1 MPSSRFPLRVPV
13 GVRAVA
19 FLFVM
24 TAATLSA
31 QPGAAPAKTKGA
43 PPPPRVPA
51 GVVAHRDLAY
61 VAGGHE
67 RQKLDLYLPE
77 KSAGPLPVIVWVHG
91 GGWQGGSK
99 NQCRPLADGF
109 VARGYAVAS
118 IGYRLSG
125 DAIFPAQLE
134 DCKAA
139 VRWLRARARDYGLD
153 PARFAAWGSSAGGHL
168 VALLGTT
175 GDVPDFDVGA
185 HRDQPSRVQAVV
197 DWFGPTDFNAMD
209 RHAPPGAGLK
219 HDAPNS
225 PESKLI
231 GAPIADPAHRAKVRR
246 ADPITYV
253 SAGDPPFLIMHGD
266 ADGTVPHH
274 QSVLLYDA
282 LAAAGVP
289 VRFVTLAGA
298 GHGTGGFG
306 APAAAELVAS
316 FLDHR
321 LKGADTA
328 AARWPAASRAT
339 LPAAAPR

>member
-1 MPSSRFPLRVPV
+1 MLPLPRPFRV
-13 GVRAVA
+13 GLALATLFFAMSAVA
-19 FLFVM
+19 
-24 TAATLSA
+24 SA
-31 QPGAAPAKTKGA
+31 QPGAAKAKTKGA

-61 VAGGHE
+61 VVGGHE
-67 RQKLDLYLPE
+67 RQKLDLYVPE
-77 KSAGPLPVIVWVHG
+77 KSGGALPVIVWVHG

-99 NQCRPLADGF
+99 NQCRPLADSF

-118 IGYRLSG
+118 VGYRLSG
-125 DAIFPAQLE
+125 EAIFPAQLE

-139 VRWLRARARDYGLD
+139 VRWLRAHARDYGLD

-168 VALLGTT
+168 VALLGTA
-175 GDVPDFDVGA
+175 GDVPEFEVGA
-185 HRDQPSRVQAVV
+185 NRDQSSRVQAVV

-231 GAPIADPAHRAKVRR
+231 GAPIADPANRAKVKR
-246 ADPITYV
+246 ADPVTYV
-253 SAGDPPFLIMHGD
+253 SAGAPPFLIMHGD
-266 ADGTVPHH
+266 ADATVPHH
-274 QSVLLYDA
+274 QSVLLHDA

-289 VRFVTLAGA
+289 VRFVTLERA

-328 AARWPAASRAT
+328 AARWPIASRAA
-339 LPAAAPR
+339 LKAAAGAR

>member
-1 MPSSRFPLRVPV
+1 MLPLPRPFRV
-13 GVRAVA
+13 GLAG
-19 FLFVM
+19 
-24 TAATLSA
+24 ATLFLAMSALASA
-31 QPGAAPAKTKGA
+31 QPGAAKAKTKGA

-61 VAGGHE
+61 VVGGHE
-67 RQKLDLYLPE
+67 RQKLDLYVPE
-77 KSAGPLPVIVWVHG
+77 KSGGALPVIVWVHG

-118 IGYRLSG
+118 VGYRLSG
-125 DAIFPAQLE
+125 EAIFPAQLE

-139 VRWLRARARDYGLD
+139 VRWLRAHARDYGLD

-168 VALLGTT
+168 VALLGTA
-175 GDVPDFDVGA
+175 GDVPEFEVGA
-185 HRDQPSRVQAVV
+185 HRDQSSRVQAVV

-209 RHAPPGAGLK
+209 RHAPAGAGLK
-219 HDAPNS
+219 HDSPNS

-231 GAPIADPAHRAKVRR
+231 GAPIADPANRAKVKR
-246 ADPITYV
+246 ADPVTYV
-253 SAGDPPFLIMHGD
+253 SAGAPPFLIMHGD
-266 ADGTVPHH
+266 ADATVPHH
-274 QSVLLYDA
+274 QSVLLHDA

-289 VRFVTLAGA
+289 VRFVTLEGA

-306 APAAAELVAS
+306 TPAAAELVAS

-328 AARWPAASRAT
+328 AARWPTASRAT
-339 LPAAAPR
+339 LKPTAGAR